1 MADTFTP
8 SLNLC
13 KPEIN
18 QSAQTWGIK
27 LNSDLD
33 LIDAHAAAMKSF
45 QAGSNAQVQAMIN
58 ASIAAAIPRGVVV
71 AWIGGAGNIPAGWL
85 LCNGANGTPNLADRF
100 ILGNVGNRANWEVGG
115 SFNSGNAVTDVQGW
129 HGHGGAVGVHALTVN
144 EMPVHNH
151 AAWTDTQGD
160 HNHTATLGWGYMNN
174 AGGANLPAGTVP
186 GTGNTMT
193 TNVAGAHG
201 HNVGVGNAG
210 ASWGHD
216 HPLTIN
222 GDGNHQHNVNVS
234 VVPPYFSL
242 AYIMRA

>member
-33 LIDAHAAAMKSF
+33 LLDTFAATAKSFMASNDAH
-45 QAGSNAQVQAMIN
+45 IN
-58 ASIAAAIPRGVVV
+58 ALIAAVLPRGCII
-71 AWIGGAGNIPAGWL
+71 AWSGGAGSVPAGWL
-85 LCNGANGTPNLADRF
+85 LCNGQNGTPNLTDRF
-100 ILGNVGNRANWEVGG
+100 ILGNSGNRGNWEAGGAFSVG
-115 SFNSGNAVTDVQGW
+115 AVTDTQGW
-129 HGHGGAVGVHALTVN
+129 HGHGGGVGAHVLTWN

-151 AAWTDTQGD
+151 AAWTDTQGS
-160 HNHTATLGWGYMNN
+160 HSHTATLGWGYMNN
-174 AGGANLPAGTVP
+174 PGGANLPAGTTQ
-186 GTGNTMT
+186 GTGNSFGTS
-193 TNVAGAHG
+193 VAGAHD
-201 HNVGVGNAG
+201 HNIGVGNAG
-210 ASWGHD
+210 SSWGHD

-222 GDGNHQHNVNVS
+222 GDGSHAHNVTVTT
-234 VVPPYFSL
+234 VPPYFSL